1 MNLWVYFGIL
11 LKGSLFSMS
20 GLGNV
25 PSVHADL
32 AARGWAT
39 ERQFAEALAVGQV
52 SPGPNG
58 LWVISLGYLTA
69 GPRGA
74 ALALVAIL
82 LPPMLVLVV
91 ERLYQRVRHHPAV
104 EGFVGGRAL
113 AAVGIFVLVLLGL
126 LRQSGLNP
134 RSLAIVLGAM
144 GLGASRRV
152 PAAAIIL
159 LAALAGVLTR

>member
-11 LKGSLFSMS
+11 LQGSLFSMS

-32 AARGWAT
+32 TARGWAT
-39 ERQFAEALAVGQV
+39 ERQFAESLAVGQV

-74 ALALVAIL
+74 ALALLAIL
-82 LPPMLVLVV
+82 LPPLLVLAV
-91 ERLYQRVRHHPAV
+91 ERLYRRVRHHPAV
-104 EGFVGGRAL
+104 EGFVSGLAL
-113 AAVGIFVLVLLGL
+113 AAVGIFLLVLFGL
-126 LRQSGLNP
+126 LRQSGLDV
-134 RSLAIVLGAM
+134 RSLGILCASL
-144 GLGASRRV
+144 GLGATRRV
-152 PAAAIIL
+152 PAIAIIA
-159 LAALAGVLTR
+159 LAAFAGIIGD